1 MAILDDVKDAL
12 GVVGD
17 YVDKPLNLHIKT
29 VQDYLKNAGV
39 SGKAVNEGSAT
50 GAIIRG
56 VADLWNTNSGGVDFS
71 PVFRDMAIQLA
82 VMYPETENSDE
93 SGAGE

>member
-1 MAILDDVKDAL
+1 MAILDDVKAAL

-17 YVDKPLNLHIKT
+17 YADAPLNLHIDSVKN
-29 VQDYLKNAGV
+29 YLQNAGV
-39 SGKAVNEGSAT
+39 SGKAIEEGKAT

-82 VMYPETENSDE
+82 VVYPETGEDE
-93 SGAGE
+93 TEGGGA

>member
-1 MAILDDVKDAL
+1 MAILDDVKTAL

-17 YVDKPLNLHIKT
+17 YADGVLNVHIAT
-29 VQDYLKNAGV
+29 VENYLKNAGV
-39 SGKAVNEGSAT
+39 SGVAITEGKAT

-71 PVFRDMAIQLA
+71 AAFRDMVIQLA
-82 VMYPETENSDE
+82 LVYPETSEGG
-93 SGAGE
+93 GA